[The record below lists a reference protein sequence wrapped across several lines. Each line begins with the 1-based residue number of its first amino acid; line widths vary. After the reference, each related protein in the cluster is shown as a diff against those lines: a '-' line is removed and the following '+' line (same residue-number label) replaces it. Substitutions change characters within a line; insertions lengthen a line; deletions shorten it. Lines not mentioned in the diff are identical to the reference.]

1 MSMTISTLEKDDQNT
16 FEDTNTL
23 FVVNMQ
29 CRQLY
34 TELCSKGQILLRLFH
49 LTFSKYVPHGH
60 FHSNLYKSG
69 MWLRNWKTNKG

>member
-1 MSMTISTLEKDDQNT
+1 MSMTISTLEKVDQNI

-34 TELCSKGQILLRLFH
+34 AELKG
-49 LTFSKYVPHGH
+49 
-60 FHSNLYKSG
+60 
-69 MWLRNWKTNKG
+69 